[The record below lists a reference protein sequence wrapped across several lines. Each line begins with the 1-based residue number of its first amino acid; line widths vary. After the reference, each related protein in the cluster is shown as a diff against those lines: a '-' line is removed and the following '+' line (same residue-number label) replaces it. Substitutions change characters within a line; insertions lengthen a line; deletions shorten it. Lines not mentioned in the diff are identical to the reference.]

1 MLEGYSTVSWGTL
14 LNPPNWSDY
23 TAICLCGSKFQL
35 LISNMIMVINPHFC
49 RVYNFVCPL
58 IVINPFLVQVLI
70 MFQSPSILFPPLE
83 VERDRLGRIGV
94 RETQTPWLDR
104 QQGEILK
111 VDVFLK
117 SWMAMEIAPRTVR
130 YCWWNNSSTS
140 WYGKNIFFHKGLT
153 GACFCPSMVWRQ
165 SDEGGAILSPIESQ
179 ANHWVSEQ
187 LFTAELGWYL
197 VWFSSMT
204 QYHSVNPDILG
215 MWKFL
220 YT

>member
-49 RVYNFVCPL
+49 RVLYNFVCPL
-58 IVINPFLVQVLI
+58 IVSNPFLVRVLI
-70 MFQSPSILFPPLE
+70 MFQSPSISFPPLE

-104 QQGEILK
+104 QQWEILK
-111 VDVFLK
+111 ADVFLK

-130 YCWWNNSSTS
+130 CCWWNNSSTS
-140 WYGKNIFFHKGLT
+140 WYGKNLFFSQWVVYLDWRMLLSINGMKAEWWRWSYFEPNRIPSQSLGKWAAVHCRAWLV
-153 GACFCPSMVWRQ
+153 FSMV
-165 SDEGGAILSPIESQ
+165 
-179 ANHWVSEQ
+179 
-187 LFTAELGWYL
+187 
-197 VWFSSMT
+197 
-204 QYHSVNPDILG
+204 
-215 MWKFL
+215 
-220 YT
+220 